1 MNKYL
6 FSEPRKYDALRNG
19 IYRCYFNEEV
29 TNQEISHETEGGET
43 ITEVIV
49 NYGYNAV
56 DVRSLDYGEIVNAII
71 RNGQRTVEEEG
82 EIRVV
87 GPFSQSEAEAII
99 RHKLAGEPCAF
110 DDFNSF
116 AEWAKGEAARI
127 LSE

>member
-6 FSEPRKYDALRNG
+6 FSEPRKFDALRNG
-19 IYRCYFNEEV
+19 IYRCYFNEEI
-29 TNQEISHETEGGET
+29 TNQEVSLETEGGET
-43 ITEVIV
+43 FTEVVV

-56 DVRSLDYGEIVNAII
+56 DVPSLDYGEIVNAII
-71 RNGQRTVEEEG
+71 RNGQHEVEEGG
-82 EIRVV
+82 ETRII

-110 DDFNSF
+110 DDFNAF

-127 LSE
+127 LED